1 MKKLLTVLLLL
12 CMVVTGIPVSAA
24 EGETTPTVEIGTYI
38 GLGKYNG
45 KSIIWRCVDIDENG
59 TLMLADRIVDTLPY
73 DARTNDNDRSS
84 HTVETISVIHM
95 VPIIGKT
102 AICAHGS
109 ILPLL
114 RAR

>member
-12 CMVVTGIPVSAA
+12 CVVMTGIPVSAA

-38 GLGKYNG
+38 SLGKYNG

-59 TLMLADRIVDTLPY
+59 TLMMHV
-73 DARTNDNDRSS
+73 RTTTTGQS
-84 HTVETISVIHM
+84 HTVETISGIHM